1 MNRRIQLV
9 CAWCGPVFLV
19 LFAIGLVPLAG
30 FLPPPAANDT
40 PQQVV
45 RLYTEH
51 HTRVQAGLSLM
62 LVSTA
67 FIAPWVA
74 VISTQLRR
82 IRVEGI
88 TTLVYGQL
96 VAGGAFIFVVVAPV
110 ITMIVA
116 SYRPERNPEITQ
128 ALNDLAWI
136 PFIMVFT
143 TLMAQMLVVA
153 GAAFLDRAEEVFPRW
168 VGHVSAWCA
177 VLLLPAVLLPFYK
190 DGPFAWNGIFQFWLA
205 AVLFFGWFAVMS
217 VALFRAI
224 RSEPAGPASL
234 PPLRRLGG
242 SAARRDGVPLRYCA
256 AMNDDSEFPARQW
269 PEVPLWT
276 ENYCYVC
283 YDPVAEIGVWTHLG
297 RAPFD
302 PTLWRELSMVFLPTG
317 ERLVNKGYGRSE
329 TDRGPGGATLSFECI
344 EPWQQWRSRPRRRRH
359 PHDGQGARL
368 RDAVRPGPRAGRL
381 RPELDHLEPGVGL
394 GRGGGRPRLG
404 QAPLRAAGEGAG
416 HGDGRRPGRSPS
428 TEPVC
433 GTTPAGRATSALS
446 SATSGRGPASRAAG
460 PSWCCR
466 STSTGS
472 P

>member
-1 MNRRIQLV
+1 VKRRIQLV
-9 CAWCGPVFLV
+9 CAWCGPVFLA

-62 LVSTA
+62 LFSTA

-153 GAAFLDRAEEVFPRW
+153 GAVFLDRAEEVFPRW

-190 DGPFAWNGIFQFWLA
+190 DGPFAWHGLFQFWLA

-217 VALFRAI
+217 VALFQAI
-224 RSEPAGPASL
+224 RNEPAGPAE
-234 PPLRRLGG
+234 P
-242 SAARRDGVPLRYCA
+242 SAASPVGRPA
-256 AMNDDSEFPARQW
+256 A
-269 PEVPLWT
+269 T
-276 ENYCYVC
+276 
-283 YDPVAEIGVWTHLG
+283 
-297 RAPFD
+297 
-302 PTLWRELSMVFLPTG
+302 
-317 ERLVNKGYGRSE
+317 
-329 TDRGPGGATLSFECI
+329 
-344 EPWQQWRSRPRRRRH
+344 
-359 PHDGQGARL
+359 
-368 RDAVRPGPRAGRL
+368 AVR
-381 RPELDHLEPGVGL
+381 
-394 GRGGGRPRLG
+394 
-404 QAPLRAAGEGAG
+404 
-416 HGDGRRPGRSPS
+416 
-428 TEPVC
+428 
-433 GTTPAGRATSALS
+433 
-446 SATSGRGPASRAAG
+446 
-460 PSWCCR
+460 
-466 STSTGS
+466 
-472 P
+472 